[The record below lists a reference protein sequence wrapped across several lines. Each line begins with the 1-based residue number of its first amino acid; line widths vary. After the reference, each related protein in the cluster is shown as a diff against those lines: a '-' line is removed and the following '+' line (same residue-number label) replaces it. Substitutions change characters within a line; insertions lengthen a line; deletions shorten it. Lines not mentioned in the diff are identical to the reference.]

1 MGNLR
6 DFFLSILLP
15 KFDVV
20 LSYDLGNGIRVERGG
35 EEFAKW
41 PPMGDAPGLPKAP
54 RAAVETLTHYFRY
67 CSNLTAM
74 GRPAPQV
81 ALVVGAASLVA
92 PAVPGAL
99 NYDLSA
105 IALLMREWSNDAR
118 LTSHALATF
127 LLAENLNDLHPLLV
141 NNPAAV
147 TVKVPLPE
155 PGELA
160 VAFAHL
166 APSYPVALGGFADEL
181 DALAVQLRGASFNAI
196 ESRLRRWEHAGK
208 ALGTGD
214 LVAMRREIVERECD
228 GLIEFIEPTRSL
240 DDVHG
245 QPKLK
250 EMLRQDFALWRA
262 NDLRALPMGYL
273 VCGPVGTGKTYLVE
287 CLAGEA
293 GVPVVKLKNFRDKW
307 VGSTEGNLEKI
318 FRLLQALGRCFVF
331 VDEADQVLG
340 RRDAAGNDGG
350 LSGRIYSMFATE
362 MSNPANRGK
371 VVWVLAT
378 SRPDLVEVDL
388 KRPGRIDVKVPIF
401 PTTTAREAFDLLR
414 ALCRRREVEI
424 AEGDFAEIEP
434 LLPGLLTPGAAD
446 ALAVK
451 IYRVAKLEGLGPVAA
466 VRRCLEGYQH
476 PVPMAVLEAQ
486 IRLAVAE
493 ASDMEFVPEVF
504 R

>member
-1 MGNLR
+1 
-6 DFFLSILLP
+6 
-15 KFDVV
+15 
-20 LSYDLGNGIRVERGG
+20 
-35 EEFAKW
+35 
-41 PPMGDAPGLPKAP
+41 
-54 RAAVETLTHYFRY
+54 
-67 CSNLTAM
+67 
-74 GRPAPQV
+74 
-81 ALVVGAASLVA
+81 
-92 PAVPGAL
+92 
-99 NYDLSA
+99 
-105 IALLMREWSNDAR
+105 
-118 LTSHALATF
+118 
-127 LLAENLNDLHPLLV
+127 
-141 NNPAAV
+141 
-147 TVKVPLPE
+147 
-155 PGELA
+155 
-160 VAFAHL
+160 
-166 APSYPVALGGFADEL
+166 
-181 DALAVQLRGASFNAI
+181 
-196 ESRLRRWEHAGK
+196 
-208 ALGTGD
+208 
-214 LVAMRREIVERECD
+214 
-228 GLIEFIEPTRSL
+228 
-240 DDVHG
+240 
-245 QPKLK
+245 
-250 EMLRQDFALWRA
+250 
-262 NDLRALPMGYL
+262 
-273 VCGPVGTGKTYLVE
+273 
-287 CLAGEA
+287 
-293 GVPVVKLKNFRDKW
+293 
-307 VGSTEGNLEKI
+307 
-318 FRLLQALGRCFVF
+318 LGRCFVF